1 MTNSLRLW
9 LAACTL
15 VLASGCAITPPPP
28 PMPSATDLF
37 VDSTFRPATDDVS
50 TAGLF
55 ALSAP
60 MQAYM
65 RRAQFAGHVRREGA
79 ARGLVSALYNK
90 TDLKLEYEASMTR
103 TAASTY
109 EARRGNCLSL
119 VIMTAA
125 FARALNVDVTFQ
137 NVLIERQW
145 SRSGGI
151 YLGSSHVNLALAD
164 RQGSH
169 NTFEA
174 AKRWLTVDFLPS
186 EDTSRHLTRPIDEQM
201 IEVMYLNNRAAEEI
215 AAGRLDAAY
224 WFARAAIKKDPAY
237 IAAYNTLGVIYQRHG
252 DFLLAERV
260 YKRALE
266 REREDTVV
274 MNNLIPVLAKL
285 GKEEESK
292 ALAARL
298 ATIDPTPPFHYFHQ
312 GLKAMEAGKYAEAK
326 GLFEK
331 EVARSP
337 YYHEFHF
344 WLGIAHMR
352 LGEPGLARAELT
364 MAVDTSTSEE
374 SAKLYAG
381 KLNYLRSLTASNRR
395 APNE

>member
-1 MTNSLRLW
+1 MTTPIRLW
-9 LAACTL
+9 LAACAL
-15 VLASGCAITPPPP
+15 VLASGCAMTPQAP
-28 PMPSATDLF
+28 PMPSAADLF
-37 VDSTFRPATDDVS
+37 VDGAFRPATLDVS

-55 ALSAP
+55 TLSAP

-65 RRAQFAGHVRREGA
+65 RSAQFAGHVRREGP

-103 TAASTY
+103 TAAGTY
-109 EARRGNCLSL
+109 EARRGNCLAL

-125 FARALNVDVTFQ
+125 FARALNVDVNYQ
-137 NVLIERQW
+137 NVMIERQW

-164 RQGSH
+164 RLDSRT
-169 NTFEA
+169 TFEP
-174 AKRWLTVDFLPS
+174 AKRWITVDFLPS
-186 EDTSRHLTRPIDEQM
+186 EDASRHLTRPIDEQM

-215 AAGRLDAAY
+215 AAGRLDQAY

-237 IAAYNTLGVIYQRHG
+237 ITAYNTLGVIYQRHG
-252 DFLLAERV
+252 NFQLAERV
-260 YKRALE
+260 YQRALE

-274 MNNLIPVLAKL
+274 MNNLIPVLASL
-285 GKEEESK
+285 GKEDESK

-298 ATIDPTPPFHYFHQ
+298 ASIDPTPPFHYFHK

-326 GLFEK
+326 GLFER

-352 LGEPGLARAELT
+352 LGEPRLARDELT
-364 MAVDTSTSEE
+364 LAVGTSTSEE
-374 SAKLYAG
+374 AAKLYTG
-381 KLNYLRSLTASNRR
+381 KLNYLRALTAGNHRS
-395 APNE
+395 PN